1 MEARQAVR
9 ETFRKDMWLWLR
21 ERWKIVLGSILGLLG
36 ILSVYL
42 RLRGQKEVLQKANES
57 HEKDNKINDAAI
69 KELTSG
75 MEEIA
80 TTTADNLE
88 DARIRHEKKSEEIK
102 KSKDDLTKEVL
113 HDDSLAKKLA
123 EELGAKYVEKD

>member
-36 ILSVYL
+36 ILSFYL
-42 RLRGQKEVLQKANES
+42 RLRGQKQVLQKANES
-57 HEKDNKINDAAI
+57 HEKDNKINDTAI

-75 MEEIA
+75 MGEIAA
-80 TTTADNLE
+80 TTTDKLE
-88 DARIRHEKKSEEIK
+88 DARSRHEKKEEEIK
-102 KSKDDLTKEVL
+102 TSKEEIAKEMT
-113 HDDSLAKKLA
+113 HDDSLARKLA